1 MANVDWS
8 NVDWA
13 NAEKIK
19 SIPFGEY
26 LNTGDLSKSLSSVLG
41 EQDESFDG
49 LDNFFKTAKKHG
61 IKLDSNA
68 ISNFALVNAIK
79 GPKTP
84 GYADKGG
91 FKEQLGDVEA
101 MQKRQADY
109 RQELGRQSSGQAL
122 LMNSIGKL
130 GSTLSTALGGPSW
143 DTIERNRQ
151 SGLTAI
157 NSINPSTIQPLSI
170 AQFQSRPYYS

>member
-1 MANVDWS
+1 MANVDWTT
-8 NVDWA
+8 
-13 NAEKIK
+13 EIK
-19 SIPFGEY
+19 SRPFGEY
-26 LNTGDLSKSLSSVLG
+26 LNTGDLSKSLSSVVG
-41 EQDESFDG
+41 EQDKSFDG
-49 LDNFFKTAKKHG
+49 LDNFLKTAEKYG

-68 ISNFALVNAIK
+68 LSNFALVNAIK
-79 GPKTP
+79 GPKTL

-91 FKEQLGDVEA
+91 LKDQLDDLEA
-101 MQKRQADY
+101 RDKRQADY
-109 RQELGRQSSGQAL
+109 RQELGMQSSGQAL

-157 NSINPSTIQPLSI
+157 NNIRPSTIQPLEI